1 MHDPGDLMKYY
12 DRDGNE
18 ISYDETDWSIEG
30 RVVEQTEIGE
40 VSVSTVHLVIDHRFF
55 GQGPPLI
62 FESMV
67 FGGHLNGE
75 QLRYSTEQEARAGHK
90 ELVYRVKEES

>member
-1 MHDPGDLMKYY
+1 MHDPSNLVRYY
-12 DRDGNE
+12 DRNGNE
-18 ISYDETDWSIEG
+18 VSFDDADWSNEG
-30 RVVEQTEIGE
+30 RLVEHTEIGE
-40 VSVSTVHLVIDHRFF
+40 VRVSTIHLVFDHRF
-55 GQGPPLI
+55 GTHGPPLI

-75 QLRYSTEQEARAGHK
+75 RLRYSTEQEARAGHK